1 MINQVSVFVQNTQGR
16 LASALQFLADAN
28 IDIRALSLADTTDFG
43 ILRLIVSDSQ
53 KAVEVLKANNRIV
66 NETPVIAVAIDDQ
79 PGGLAKV
86 TNLLSENNIDI
97 QYMYAFVGS
106 KKGAYVVLKV
116 DDPDQ
121 VTKFLVKN
129 NITVLS
135 QEDIKDL

>member
-129 NITVLS
+129 NIPVLI

>member
-129 NITVLS
+129 NIPVLS